1 MPKRSRSV
9 ITKSLPNIAIVRYAE
24 LLGISVAWSNSRYS
38 GKVTFNRRFTFRV
51 IRKSAGH
58 QPSHSRAL
66 SLQVWRFVAVK
77 IWIIP
82 AEHNA
87 LESVRLLNDR
97 TRNLPSLNLQKIDE
111 AVDGVGDVAVN
122 QRIVA

>member
-1 MPKRSRSV
+1 MGTSLGNCGLFHYRSGGS
-9 ITKSLPNIAIVRYAE
+9 
-24 LLGISVAWSNSRYS
+24 
-38 GKVTFNRRFTFRV
+38 
-51 IRKSAGH
+51 
-58 QPSHSRAL
+58 
-66 SLQVWRFVAVK
+66 

-82 AEHNA
+82 AEHNT